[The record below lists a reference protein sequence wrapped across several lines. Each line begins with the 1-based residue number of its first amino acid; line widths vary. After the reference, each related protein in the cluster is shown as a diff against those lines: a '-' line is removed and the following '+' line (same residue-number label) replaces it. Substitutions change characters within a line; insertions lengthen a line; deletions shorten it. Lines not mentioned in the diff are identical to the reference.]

1 MAKPKNKES
10 KKVASKVKLSLA
22 EAKKSA
28 YTLIDK
34 WQKQKYEN

>member
-28 YTLIDK
+28 YNLIDK
-34 WQKQKYEN
+34 WQNEK